1 MIEQVAALSNRVK
14 NAESNGICS
23 KVPCRVFRQVDI
35 DHFGND
41 DFNAA
46 EAQLEDANIV
56 KALSEKTP

>member
-1 MIEQVAALSNRVK
+1 LIEQVAALSNRVK

-23 KVPCRVFRQVDI
+23 KVPCKVLRQVDI